1 VKITTH
7 LFDLPL
13 RDPFTIARGTAT
25 SQPTMIV
32 ELSDGNFTGFG
43 EATSNDFYAASIPT
57 MLQDLRQVQQV
68 LPTLK
73 WDTPETLW
81 DLLDPMLGHNR
92 FAQAALDMAAY
103 DLWGKKLGKPVWQLL
118 GLNPKAGPQSCYTL
132 GIDTPDTMLRKM
144 QAMPGW
150 PIYKIKC
157 GTPNDLETIRFLRTH
172 TTATFRVDANCG
184 WKPEQVVP
192 MATELKQLGV
202 EFIEQPLPVEH
213 WADMA
218 ELKPQSPLP
227 LMADE
232 SCPVQSSV
240 ERCAAGFHAIN
251 IKLVKCGGVTPA
263 RRMIEMARQ
272 LGLKIMVG
280 CMTES
285 SIGIS
290 AAAQLKPLLDF
301 ADLDGAVLL
310 KEDLADGVRV
320 EKGQIELTDKP
331 GNGVSLKQNLEHL
344 RIQTAN

>member
-1 VKITTH
+1 MKITTH

-25 SQPTMIV
+25 SQPTMVV
-32 ELSDGNFTGFG
+32 EISDGELCGYG

-68 LPTLK
+68 LPNLQ
-73 WDTPETLW
+73 WDNPATLW

-103 DLWGKKLGKPVWQLL
+103 DLWGKRHGLPVWKLL
-118 GLNPKAGPQSCYTL
+118 GLDPTQGPQSCYTL
-132 GIDTPDTMLRKM
+132 GIDTRDIMLRKM

-157 GTPNDLETIRFLRTH
+157 GTPNDLETIRFLREH

-184 WKPEQVVP
+184 WNPDQVVE
-192 MATELKQLGV
+192 MATQLKQLGV
-202 EFIEQPLPVEH
+202 EFIEQPLPVEQ
-213 WADMA
+213 WNEMA
-218 ELKPQSPLP
+218 KIKPLSPLP

-232 SCPVQSSV
+232 SCPVLDSV
-240 ERCAAGFHAIN
+240 EQCAAGFHAIN

-263 RRMIEMARQ
+263 RRMIEKARE
-272 LGLKIMVG
+272 LGLAIMVG

-320 EKGQIELTDKP
+320 EQGIIQLNDKP
-331 GNGVSLKQNLEHL
+331 GNGVSLKNNLEHL
-344 RIQTAN
+344 RMQATA

>member
-1 VKITTH
+1 MKITTH

-25 SQPTMIV
+25 SQPTMVV
-32 ELSDGNFTGFG
+32 ELADGDLRGYG

-68 LPTLK
+68 LPTLA
-73 WDTPETLW
+73 WDTPDILW

-103 DLWGKKLGKPVWQLL
+103 DLWGKKLGKPVWHLL
-118 GLNPKAGPQSCYTL
+118 GLDPMAGPQSCYTL
-132 GIDTPDTMLRKM
+132 GIDTKDVMLKKM

-157 GTPNDLETIRFLRTH
+157 GTPHDLETIRFLREH
-172 TTATFRVDANCG
+172 SSAIFRVDANCG
-184 WKPEQVVP
+184 WKPEQVVE
-192 MATELKQLGV
+192 MASQLKQMGV
-202 EFIEQPLPVEH
+202 EFIEQPLPVEQ
-213 WADMA
+213 WSQMA
-218 ELKPQSPLP
+218 RIKPLSPLP

-232 SCPVQSSV
+232 SCPVLDSV
-240 ERCAAGFHAIN
+240 ARCAEGFHAIN

-263 RRMIEMARQ
+263 RRMIQKAREA
-272 LGLKIMVG
+272 GLSIMVG

-290 AAAQLKPLLDF
+290 AAAQLKPLLDY

-310 KEDLADGVRV
+310 KEDLAHGVRV
-320 EKGQIELTDKP
+320 EKGSIYLSDAP
-331 GNGVSLKQNLEHL
+331 GNGVSLKSDLDHL
-344 RIQTAN
+344 RIRMAS